1 MKKIWLKDLKIKEV
15 NKRKPTFIWMKEKD
29 IYGIEYFDG
38 CIYWYNKDW
47 LKKYFENSNKFW
59 SKTEYENWKETY
71 FEDSNG
77 YWWKVEE
84 WKTIEYKNWKYY
96 IDWEEADL
104 IHR

>member
-15 NKRKPTFIWMKEKD
+15 NKRKPLFLWMKEKD
-29 IYGIEYFDG
+29 IYGIDFYDN
-38 CIYWYNKDW
+38 CTYWYNK
-47 LKKYFENSNKFW
+47 E
-59 SKTEYENWKETY
+59 WKETY
-71 FEDSNG
+71 FENSNG

-84 WKTIEYKNWKYY
+84 WKTIEYKNWKYT